1 MRGVFVRLDDICVLL
16 DNAAQFT
23 KIGRGT
29 IKNKVGATLQ
39 IPPGNYTLL
48 NRFVPEE
55 DELDRDENK
64 PVFLHVISVKNPAT
78 KARNL
83 RYRIAANIG
92 WELKFLMMWD
102 PRIVSVDLMKGVIED
117 GGILE
122 GFMDGRNIGYGRF
135 EVIDINIFK

>member
-48 NRFVPEE
+48 NRFP
-55 DELDRDENK
+55 L
-64 PVFLHVISVKNPAT
+64 S
-78 KARNL
+78 
-83 RYRIAANIG
+83 RI
-92 WELKFLMMWD
+92 
-102 PRIVSVDLMKGVIED
+102 
-117 GGILE
+117 
-122 GFMDGRNIGYGRF
+122 
-135 EVIDINIFK
+135 